1 MYNKTIENKQIEDI
15 IDARKRNGEYNFLFN
30 RHKYSNSQSTCRYA
44 YSTPR
49 GYLEDK
55 LMVPDESAM
64 WNIEGD
70 LNGDRDGN
78 VISVGPTDSEIT
90 IVRVKRKSSQLKE
103 SENNWD
109 MHDKAIPGDG
119 THLGE
124 SPSLVNLV
132 TLVHSPKESLI
143 TSNTS
148 GENVEYMVPLSSWD
162 PLDETPEILQVDSDT
177 SKSFSV
183 ESVQSDQQDRIGGS
197 AVETDRQDEDVEVIK
212 SPVKVNHSNLAG
224 RLSGFLRKCFKKH
237 KNSNPQ

>member
-1 MYNKTIENKQIEDI
+1 MNNLTLETKQIEDI

-30 RHKYSNSQSTCRYA
+30 RSKYSTSQSTCRYA

-49 GYLEDK
+49 GFLEDK
-55 LMVPDESAM
+55 LMIPDESAM

-70 LNGDRDGN
+70 LNSDRDGN
-78 VISVGPTDSEIT
+78 VISIGPTDSEIT
-90 IVRVKRKSSQLKE
+90 VVRVKRESLQLKE

-132 TLVHSPKESLI
+132 TLVRSSKESL
-143 TSNTS
+143 NTNNNA
-148 GENVEYMVPLSSWD
+148 GEKVEYMVPLSSWD

-177 SKSFSV
+177 TNSV
-183 ESVQSDQQDRIGGS
+183 SIESAQSDDEVAPTNKTQVQN
-197 AVETDRQDEDVEVIK
+197 VEIIK
-212 SPVKVNHSNLAG
+212 SPGKANHSNFAG
-224 RLSGFLRKCFKKH
+224 RLSLFLRKCFKKH
-237 KNSNPQ
+237 KPSAP